1 MNDNR
6 RMLARGLA
14 FGVWAAVA
22 AVALYWGLK
31 LFVTSPPA
39 PAHTTLA
46 MATPAAGADLSRLL
60 GVDAPPVVEAAPA
73 LVVDARFQLLGVVA
87 PRAVNGSTAPSREGV
102 ALIAVDGKPAKAYRV
117 GAVVEG
123 DNILQSV
130 QSRGAQLGLR
140 GGPVG
145 VALQLPPPALASSG
159 TLPQPGATPQ
169 PLPLPQAIPVPSVAR
184 PGPRGFVVPGVVG
197 AQPDVPAPRSPMGR
211 PVLQ

>member
-1 MNDNR
+1 M
-6 RMLARGLA
+6 
-14 FGVWAAVA
+14 VWAAVA

-60 GVDAPPVVEAAPA
+60 GAEAPPMVDATPPP
-73 LVVDARFQLLGVVA
+73 VVDARFQLVGVVA
-87 PRAVNGSTAPSREGV
+87 PRNTGTAANREGV
-102 ALIAVDGKPAKAYRV
+102 ALIVVDGKPAKAYRV

-123 DNILQSV
+123 NNVLQSV
-130 QSRGAQLGLR
+130 QARGAQLGPR
-140 GGPVG
+140 GGAVG
-145 VALQLPPPALASSG
+145 VALQLPPPALASTG
-159 TLPQPGATPQ
+159 TLPQPGALPQ
-169 PLPLPQAIPVPSVAR
+169 PPPLPQAPLAR
-184 PGPRGFVVPGVVG
+184 SGPRGFVVPGVPGVMG